1 MNIVLLGGNGY
12 LGRNFT
18 EKIVGMNPEIDV
30 LVLSRSGK
38 NSLSKPQIENIAVDL
53 NDYDAVKNSLPDQ
66 IDYIVDFI
74 GRPEKDAT
82 QLRAINMQP
91 VELMKRLAEEKQV
104 KAMGMIGGVL
114 GAKSFVN
121 IKAEAIQLLKTSS
134 IPLAYVEPT
143 LVYGNGRQD
152 SMTKMVPLLKFF
164 GLFAKNMKPVD
175 VNEVV
180 SDLAIQLFKY

>member
-82 QLRAINMQP
+82 KLRAINMQP

-143 LVYGNGRQD
+143 LVYGNGQQD

>member
-1 MNIVLLGGNGY
+1 
-12 LGRNFT
+12 
-18 EKIVGMNPEIDV
+18 
-30 LVLSRSGK
+30 
-38 NSLSKPQIENIAVDL
+38 
-53 NDYDAVKNSLPDQ
+53 
-66 IDYIVDFI
+66 
-74 GRPEKDAT
+74 
-82 QLRAINMQP
+82 MQP

-152 SMTKMVPLLKFF
+152 SMTKMVLLLKFF